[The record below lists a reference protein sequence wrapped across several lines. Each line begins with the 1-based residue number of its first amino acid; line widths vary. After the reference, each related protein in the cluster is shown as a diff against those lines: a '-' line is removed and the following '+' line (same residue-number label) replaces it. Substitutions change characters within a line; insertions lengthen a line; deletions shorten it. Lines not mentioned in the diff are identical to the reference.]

1 MMPSSQKN
9 NTNIRT
15 CRGYKIAPDLRH
27 LVKHEKQAEKPR
39 DEDVGGHI
47 RQSGIRFRNDR

>member
-1 MMPSSQKN
+1 MPSSQKN